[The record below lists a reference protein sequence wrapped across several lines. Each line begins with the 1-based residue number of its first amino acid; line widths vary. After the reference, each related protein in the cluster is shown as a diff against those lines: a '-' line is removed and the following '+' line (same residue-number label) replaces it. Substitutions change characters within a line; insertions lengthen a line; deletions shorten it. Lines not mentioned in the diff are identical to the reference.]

1 MRVLSWIIGLPVA
14 AVLVAFA
21 VANRHAVVVSLDP
34 LSQADP
40 WASLTVPLWAVLF
53 FGAFCGLVVGWI
65 GAWLKQAKWRRAAR
79 EAKSDLAVV
88 RSEAARLRREHT
100 QGLVGHGG
108 P

>member
-21 VANRHAVVVSLDP
+21 VANRHTVVVSLDP
-34 LSQADP
+34 LSRADP
-40 WASLTVPLWAVLF
+40 WASLMVPLWAVLF
-53 FGAFCGLVVGWI
+53 FGILCGLVVGWI

-79 EAKSDLAVV
+79 QAKSDLAAS
-88 RSEAARLRREHT
+88 RSEAARLRQERT